1 MNYYKQIAEML
12 GVELGEE
19 FSLKNN
25 YSGNINRSRYKI
37 TQEEGLMYS
46 IGSKEWKRSTIL
58 LSIFSED
65 FNVVKLPWKPK
76 LGEQYWYYSIAWG
89 TSIESKWACGFGEL
103 AFWKIGNCFRTKEEA
118 ETKGKEILEAIQK
131 EYEEA

>member
-25 YSGNINRSRYKI
+25 CSGDINRSRYKI
-37 TQEEGLMYS
+37 TQEGLMYS
-46 IGSKEWKRSTIL
+46 VERVKWLRSTLL

-65 FNVVKLPWKPK
+65 FSVVKLPWKPK
-76 LGEQYWYYSIAWG
+76 ESEKYWWYSIAWKKA
-89 TSIESKWACGFGEL
+89 IEDKWVGSYSNLLE
-103 AFWKIGNCFRTKEEA
+103 WEVGNCFKNEEEA
-118 ETKGKEILEAIQK
+118 NAKGKEIMEKIQK
-131 EYEEA
+131 EYEES